1 MTKNLILVGGGGHCK
16 SVIEAAESAGY
27 NILGVLDTPENVGK
41 QVLAYSVIGTD
52 NDIPQYVDKAEFIIT
67 VGFIKN
73 PAIRI
78 KLYNKV
84 KEAGGKLATVIA
96 STAHVSKYST
106 IGEGTVVMH
115 QAFVNAGAQIG
126 VNCIINTFCNVE
138 HDAQIGDQCHIS
150 TGTMVNGDCKVGDR
164 CLIGSQSVL
173 ANGISVGDDI
183 IVGAGSLVRK
193 SITTAGVYSGNPA
206 TMYKSLN
213 NSKLAIGRGKNTLII
228 NNLPLSMRIAA

>member
-52 NDIPQYVDKAEFIIT
+52 DDIPQYVDKAEFVIT

-84 KEAGGKLATVIA
+84 KDAGGKLATIIA
-96 STAHVSKYST
+96 STAHVSKYAEL
-106 IGEGTVVMH
+106 GEGTVIMH
-115 QAFVNAGAQIG
+115 HAFVNAGAKIG
-126 VNCIINTFCNVE
+126 DNCIINTFVNIE
-138 HDAQIGDQCHIS
+138 HDAEVGNQCHIS
-150 TGTMVNGDCKVGDR
+150 TGTMVNGECKIGES
-164 CLIGSQSVL
+164 CFIGSQSVC
-173 ANGISVGDDI
+173 ANCIEITSDI
-183 IVGAGSLVRK
+183 IVGAGSVVRK
-193 SITTAGVYSGNPA
+193 SIRVKGIYAGNPA
-206 TMYKSLN
+206 ILKI
-213 NSKLAIGRGKNTLII
+213 KAK
-228 NNLPLSMRIAA
+228 